1 MPWIRYEVPQVGRIL
16 LLVRPTEYDSDPV
29 PRSSKHSFIPPA
41 PVIASSF
48 GLAWLTVARLLVERR
63 SPLRNVMVQV
73 EDPTAFEPSFLEAI
87 AAFCRRQGLLS
98 PKDVAYT
105 IFPHGLY
112 ESHPTGKALY
122 AAYNEPRGM
131 YERLQR
137 RKRGWGTYFR
147 RMTAYGPE
155 KVNQL
160 DNIVSAIRRRKALAT
175 SAYHIAIA
183 YPDRETI
190 LKQGAPC
197 LNYIA
202 VQLEPRPRRLG
213 LLCVYRNHDFLRKA
227 YGNYWAL
234 CRLLQFLARETNL
247 APGPLTCISS
257 HAYTEKPGL
266 LKKLVR
272 EFDEVSPA
280 TVHPA

>member
-1 MPWIRYEVPQVGRIL
+1 M
-16 LLVRPTEYDSDPV
+16 
-29 PRSSKHSFIPPA
+29 
-41 PVIASSF
+41 
-48 GLAWLTVARLLVERR
+48 AWLTVARLLVDRR
-63 SPLRNVMVQV
+63 APLRNVMVQV
-73 EDPTAFEPSFLEAI
+73 EDPTAFEPSFHETMVTFAR
-87 AAFCRRQGLLS
+87 AHDLLS

-105 IFPHGLY
+105 IFPHHLY
-112 ESHPTGKALY
+112 ESHPTAKDLY
-122 AAYNEPRGM
+122 AAYNDPRGM

-147 RMTAYGPE
+147 RMTAYGPG

-160 DNIVSAIRRRKALAT
+160 ENIVSAIRRRKALAT
-175 SAYHIAIA
+175 SAYHVAIA
-183 YPDRETI
+183 YPDRETV

-234 CRLLQFLARETNL
+234 CGLLRFLAKETSS

-257 HAYTEKPGL
+257 HAYTEKAGL
-266 LKKLVR
+266 LKQLVR